1 MDYCLYLYHESSD
14 LDHHLDS
21 TVSYSAGP
29 EDLRFAHSCFEADI
43 NTSLGWVYRE
53 LDRFFSARLV
63 SSRLKWKE
71 LGHFVFAAPRKT
83 CAALFS
89 LMEYEG
95 LVQLRKFMRADHV
108 LCYQLL
114 LSGILYHPAKW
125 LTELP

>member
-1 MDYCLYLYHESSD
+1 M
-14 LDHHLDS
+14 DHHLDS

-29 EDLRFAHSCFEADI
+29 EDLRFAHSCSEEDI
-43 NTSLGWVYRE
+43 STSLGWVYRG

-71 LGHFVFAAPRKT
+71 SGHFVFAAPRKT
-83 CAALFS
+83 CVALFS
-89 LMEYEG
+89 LTEYEG

-114 LSGILYHPAKW
+114 PSGILYLPAKW